1 MKLLLTH
8 DFEKLAAAFE
18 KAPDRLNESVR
29 VQLKMAVRDV
39 KEYASEHH
47 RYTTRSG
54 KLEREG
60 LETRV
65 KGYTG
70 RISISDAVPYA
81 AFVHQG
87 TKAHIIEPRV
97 KLALRW
103 TNGSHFVFAKRVM
116 HPGTRADPFLFEA
129 ADHELPRIQSRFA
142 DAIES
147 ILRG

>member
-1 MKLLLTH
+1 MRLSLNTDFDKLT
-8 DFEKLAAAFE
+8 AAFE
-18 KAPDRLNESVR
+18 RAPEETRKAVRLEV
-29 VQLKMAVRDV
+29 KKAVRDI
-39 KEYASEHH
+39 KEYAREHH
-47 RYTTRSG
+47 RYTTRG
-54 KLEREG
+54 GDLERRG
-60 LETRV
+60 IVTRV
-65 KGYTG
+65 TDNKGVLAL
-70 RISISDAVPYA
+70 SDAVPYA
-81 AFVHQG
+81 VFVHQG